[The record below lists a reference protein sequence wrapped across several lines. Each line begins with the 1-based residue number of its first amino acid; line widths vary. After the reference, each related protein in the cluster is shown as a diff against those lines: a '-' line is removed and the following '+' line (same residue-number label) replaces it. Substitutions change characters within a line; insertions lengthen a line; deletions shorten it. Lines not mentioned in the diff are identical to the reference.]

1 MMVEIIKI
9 KEPQG
14 RIEALIKLKS
24 CLKVIFL
31 FQIHLNLSHLNEQ
44 IIKVFK
50 DIQQAN
56 VKSFYL

>member
-31 FQIHLNLSHLNEQ
+31 FQIHLN
-44 IIKVFK
+44 
-50 DIQQAN
+50 
-56 VKSFYL
+56 